1 MRVFG
6 VAIPFVVGQGNRG
19 PACHILLAGRL
30 VAAVGLE
37 YAQAK
42 AEQVIDLEGRW
53 VAPGLVD
60 GPLHLEAAP
69 FRAPSPGEGRP
80 EDPGGLEEL
89 RQGPHQG
96 DADKPPPPGPEPP
109 PGGEGHALF
118 HEA

>member
-37 YAQAK
+37 YAQAE
-42 AEQVIDLEGRW
+42 AEQVIDLGRRW

-60 GPLHLEAAP
+60 GHVHLEAALLQSP
-69 FRAPSPGEGRP
+69 FTW
-80 EDPGGLEEL
+80 
-89 RQGPHQG
+89 
-96 DADKPPPPGPEPP
+96 
-109 PGGEGHALF
+109 
-118 HEA
+118 

>member
-6 VAIPFVVGQGNRG
+6 VAIPFVVWQGNRG

-37 YAQAK
+37 YAQAE

-60 GPLHLEAAP
+60 GPVHLEAALLQST
-69 FRAPSPGEGRP
+69 FTW
-80 EDPGGLEEL
+80 
-89 RQGPHQG
+89 
-96 DADKPPPPGPEPP
+96 
-109 PGGEGHALF
+109 
-118 HEA
+118 